1 MCRLLIS
8 AVTVAMTVTACA
20 AQAPGQPLPAT
31 SEASAPPS
39 TSQSQSGGKAPPINS
54 PELDLADYESRVC
67 GLLTSAQL
75 LPFAIHEP
83 GKQKDGIAGPECTW
97 NPSDP
102 SMGSRIDVTIVSKAD
117 GGWETSYRRVRT
129 AVFFEDA
136 GEINGYPAVHWDR
149 YENSTSKGI
158 CRTTVGA
165 RRDLVFD
172 VGVFVNGLKSPEY
185 SDACSVSDKAA
196 SLVIDTL
203 RGGR

>member
-1 MCRLLIS
+1 MGRLRT
-8 AVTVAMTVTACA
+8 AVLTMAMTAAGCA
-20 AQAPGQPLPAT
+20 TQAPGQPLPAPSKT
-31 SEASAPPS
+31 SDPPS

-54 PELDLADYESRVC
+54 PNLDLAGYESRVC
-67 GLLTSAQL
+67 DLLTSSQL

-83 GKQKDGIAGPECTW
+83 GKQKDGIAGPWCTW

-102 SMGSRIDVTIVSKAD
+102 SVGSRIDVTIVSKAE
-117 GGWETSYRRVRT
+117 GGWEASYGRVRR
-129 AVFFEDA
+129 AAFFEDA

-149 YENSTSKGI
+149 EGNYTAKGI
-158 CRTTVGA
+158 CLTTVGV
-165 RRDLVFD
+165 RRDLVLD

-185 SDACSVSDKAA
+185 KDACSVSDKAA